1 MLRFIAADL
10 RRHWIGVAAVALLIA
25 LATALGVAVTLSERA
40 LRLGSAQAADA
51 FDLVIGS
58 RKGGELV
65 EEYKK
70 TGAFFDP
77 KLANSKD
84 LPKDL
89 GDYAELERAFY
100 QKTGRLK

>member
-1 MLRFIAADL
+1 VIRFVVMPKGTPAD
-10 RRHWIGVAAVALLIA
+10 RKAYVGAAV
-25 LATALGVAVTLSERA
+25 RA
-40 LRLGSAQAADA
+40 AMHDP
-51 FDLVIGS
+51 
-58 RKGGELV
+58 ELV

-89 GDYAELERAFY
+89 GDYAGLERAFY

>member
-51 FDLVIGS
+51 FDLVIGAPGS
-58 RKGGELV
+58 ETQLV
-65 EEYKK
+65 LSSVFLQ
-70 TGAFFDP
+70 AAP
-77 KLANSKD
+77 LS
-84 LPKDL
+84 LMP
-89 GDYAELERAFY
+89 GDVLSGLIRDKRVA
-100 QKTGRLK
+100 